1 MHVNTTHVTAQAL
14 MSSMLGTLDG
24 GGMVTC
30 RETGDYVPAEQVIKD
45 PLHIGQLKLFD
56 HDFDCLYCH
65 PSSEDITGGS
75 SGLTDDEPLLPLQ
88 EEQSSSLKQ
97 DFVSPQAELAFL
109 IAEQKEDMRTCSC
122 GSPKTSRG

>member
-1 MHVNTTHVTAQAL
+1 VNTTYVTAQAS

-30 RETGDYVPAEQVIKD
+30 RETGEYVPAEQVIKD

-56 HDFDCLYCH
+56 HDFDCLCCH
-65 PSSEDITGGS
+65 PSSEDVTGGS
-75 SGLTDDEPLLPLQ
+75 LGLTDDEPLLPLQ
-88 EEQSSSLKQ
+88 EEQASDSGKGFESL
-97 DFVSPQAELAFL
+97 QAELAFL